1 MTGERGKTKPML
13 DNLRLCFGCVSV
25 LVGSYFL
32 RDGVSNAH
40 SAESTW
46 LLGGAVLVSL
56 GFISMAYVVKNWVE
70 LRKYFKNDG
79 G

>member
-1 MTGERGKTKPML
+1 ML
-13 DNLRLCFGCVSV
+13 DNLRICFGFVSV
-25 LVGSYFL
+25 VVGSVFL

-40 SAESTW
+40 SAESSR
-46 LLGGAVLVSL
+46 LFGGAVLVSL
-56 GFISMAYVVKNWVE
+56 GFISIAYVVKNWME

>member
-1 MTGERGKTKPML
+1 MM
-13 DNLRLCFGCVSV
+13 DNLRMCFGFVSI
-25 LVGSYFL
+25 LVGSVFL

-40 SAESTW
+40 SAETTW
-46 LLGGAVLVSL
+46 VVGGAVLVSL
-56 GFISMAYVVKNWVE
+56 GFICMAYVVKNRVE

>member
-1 MTGERGKTKPML
+1 ML
-13 DNLRLCFGCVSV
+13 DNLRICFGFVSV
-25 LVGSYFL
+25 LIGSFFL

-46 LLGGAVLVSL
+46 LVGGAVLVSL